1 MTPVE
6 TLTHAGV
13 TVTLVRTDP
22 PGVSPARWYQAR
34 RYQVLWYDVFLSHI
48 TGDRGEKIGG
58 VERFKTLSGA
68 KPTTRVDLRTPLTTR
83 QYRQLKWRYYTDDY
97 APASSTVYGIRRP
110 AIEDLLRNTARL
122 SGLGRDDIK
131 RLSYVGTPSRR

>member
-68 KPTTRVDLRTPLTTR
+68 KPTGRTPRTDPR
-83 QYRQLKWRYYTDDY
+83 FVRVVHRWVQAAAYRAGAW
-97 APASSTVYGIRRP
+97 
-110 AIEDLLRNTARL
+110 
-122 SGLGRDDIK
+122 
-131 RLSYVGTPSRR
+131 